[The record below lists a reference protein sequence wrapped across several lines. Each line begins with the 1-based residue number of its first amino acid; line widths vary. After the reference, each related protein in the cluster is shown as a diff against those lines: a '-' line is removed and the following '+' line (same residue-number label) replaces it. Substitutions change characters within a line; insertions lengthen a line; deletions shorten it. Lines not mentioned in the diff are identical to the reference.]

1 MGLSLPQHDHHSHPA
16 THQEGGWW
24 WGDRGG
30 ERVEYLEAEG
40 DEALVHRREEGQVGD
55 LGEIYGMNPE
65 GRGERGENSLTER
78 RSRRIS
84 ADSISSDVPLLSS
97 SSSPSS
103 TASTPTFLP
112 PNRTSTPS
120 HVWNGRRRGRAHLR
134 QGGRRELSNVV
145 SVGSEGE
152 EEVWEDTREGR
163 DSWSGE
169 RDWRGKVEVGMGR

>member
-1 MGLSLPQHDHHSHPA
+1 QTTLLYLLFPHLLLPPSATLLPQHTPVEYEEMSREQLMGLSLPQHDHHSHPA

-112 PNRTSTPS
+112 PNRRS
-120 HVWNGRRRGRAHLR
+120 
-134 QGGRRELSNVV
+134 
-145 SVGSEGE
+145 
-152 EEVWEDTREGR
+152 
-163 DSWSGE
+163 
-169 RDWRGKVEVGMGR
+169 